1 MNRFAKFSFV
11 ILVAILGTN
20 LNAAEV
26 SWPEEPVSLL
36 VQDQA
41 LPEFL
46 KDLGALTDVRLL
58 PSDKVDGRISGRFD
72 GKPVDIFRK
81 VAKAYGL
88 LSYYDGTALHV
99 SSAAEL
105 QSRSLQIKPVTM
117 ERVLEALVARDLV
130 TRDHKVEFDRQAG
143 VVRLRGAPEFV
154 GQVET
159 LILALQP
166 APAKK
171 PKPLVQTKIVVE
183 TPIASNEL
191 TFRTFRLNYASAA
204 DVTLYQNGRDVT
216 IPGVASLLRTMLGDG
231 QQLPGPSVY
240 FNQPSDPTVPGLRG
254 KGLSRFENV
263 NSELES
269 PKPTAKRSVA
279 SGMGSDIR
287 IVAEPNLNAVI
298 VRDTAASMPLYDNLI
313 QELDKEPQLIEIQ
326 VTIVDMDKNTLRDIG
341 VDWNFESGSTNAQFG
356 GGEVVDQ
363 NGGLALN
370 TVLGDAGRFLA
381 RVNALAETGQASI
394 TSRPQVLT
402 LSNLEAVLSSDEEFF
417 VRIAGNE
424 EVDLFNVS
432 AGTSLRV
439 LPNIVGSPDDPQIR
453 LLVTI
458 EDGAIDTTSS
468 VDGIPIVE
476 RSSLN
481 TQAIIYDGE
490 SLLLGGLVRES
501 ESVTTTQVPLLG
513 SIPAVGKL
521 FQRET
526 QIESQTERLFVI
538 SPRLAGTNRR
548 SPPATSSSPALM
560 TRTMTDEQLSEDY
573 VEGF

>member
-1 MNRFAKFSFV
+1 MNRLAQVSFV
-11 ILVAILGTN
+11 ILAVLCGTG
-20 LNAAEV
+20 LHAAEAP
-26 SWPEEPVSLL
+26 WPEEPVSLL
-36 VQDQA
+36 VQDQP

-46 KDLGALTDVRLL
+46 HDLAALADVRLL
-58 PSDKVDGRISGRFD
+58 PSDQVDGRISGRFE
-72 GKPVDIFRK
+72 GMPKDIFGK
-81 VAKAYGL
+81 VEKAYGL

-99 SSAAEL
+99 SVAAEL
-105 QSRSLQIKPVTM
+105 QSRSLQVKPITM
-117 ERVLEALVARDLV
+117 ERVLEALVARDLA
-130 TRDHKVEFDRQAG
+130 TREHKVEFDRQAG

-154 GQVET
+154 GEVET
-159 LILALQP
+159 LILELQP
-166 APAKK
+166 KPTPK
-171 PKPLVQTKIVVE
+171 PKSPVRKNVVID
-183 TPIASNEL
+183 TAIAPNEL
-191 TFRTFRLNYASAA
+191 TFRTFKLNYASAA

-231 QQLPGPSVY
+231 QQLLSSAVH

-254 KGLSRFENV
+254 KGLRRFDNV
-263 NSELES
+263 SDATES
-269 PKPTAKRSVA
+269 KNAKRSVA
-279 SGMGSDIR
+279 SGVGGDIR

-341 VDWNFESGSTNAQFG
+341 VDWNFNSGGTSAQFG
-356 GGEVVDQ
+356 GGEVEGQ

-381 RVNALAETGQASI
+381 KVNALANTGQANI

-439 LPNIVGSPDDPQIR
+439 LPNVVGSQENPQIR

-468 VDGIPIVE
+468 VDGIPVVE

-501 ESVTTTQVPLLG
+501 DSVVTTRVPFLG
-513 SIPAVGKL
+513 SIPAVGRL
-521 FQRET
+521 FERKT
-526 QIESQTERLFVI
+526 QIEAETERLFVI
-538 SPRLAGTNRR
+538 SPRLVGTSRH
-548 SPPATSSSPALM
+548 ATPLKQSSPALM
-560 TRTMTDEQLSEDY
+560 TRTKTDETLSEDY